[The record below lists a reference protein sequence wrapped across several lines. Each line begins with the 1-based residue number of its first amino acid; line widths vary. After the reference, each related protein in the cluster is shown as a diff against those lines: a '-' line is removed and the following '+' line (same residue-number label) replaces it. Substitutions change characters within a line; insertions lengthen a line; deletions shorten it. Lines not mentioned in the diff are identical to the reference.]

1 MIKVKEKELKSVI
14 NKFSNYPIKIVFDG
28 VLTGKIEFNNCICKY
43 ESRSGNIEIKDIN
56 MKNILNIETSLV
68 YKILRDTEFKV
79 LELFI
84 DYDLKIKIER
94 I

>member
-28 VLTGKIEFNNCICKY
+28 VLTGKIELNNCICKH
-43 ESRSGNIEIKDIN
+43 ESRSGNIEIKDID

-84 DYDLKIKIER
+84 DCDLIIKIER

>member
-1 MIKVKEKELKSVI
+1 MIKVKENELKSVI

-28 VLTGKIEFNNCICKY
+28 VLTGKFKFNNCICKY
-43 ESRSGNIEIKDIN
+43 ESRSKNIEIKDIH

-84 DYDLKIKIER
+84 DYDLKINIER

>member
-1 MIKVKEKELKSVI
+1 MIKVKENELKSVI
-14 NKFSNYPIKIVFDG
+14 NKFSNYPIKIVFNG
-28 VLTGKIEFNNCICKY
+28 VLTGKIEFNNCVCKY
-43 ESRSGNIEIKDIN
+43 ESRSGNIEIKDID

-84 DYDLKIKIER
+84 DYDLIIKIER

>member
-1 MIKVKEKELKSVI
+1 MIKVKENELKSVI

-28 VLTGKIEFNNCICKY
+28 VLIGKIEFNNCICKY
-43 ESRSGNIEIKDIN
+43 ESRSGNIEIKDIH

-68 YKILRDTEFKV
+68 YKILRDIEFKV

-84 DYDLKIKIER
+84 DYDLKIKIEKM
-94 I
+94 

>member
-1 MIKVKEKELKSVI
+1 MIKVKENELKSVI
-14 NKFSNYPIKIVFDG
+14 NKFSNYPIKIVFNG
-28 VLTGKIEFNNCICKY
+28 VLTGKIEFNNCVCKY
-43 ESRSGNIEIKDIN
+43 ESRSGNIEIKDID
-56 MKNILNIETSLV
+56 MKYILNIETSLV

-84 DYDLKIKIER
+84 DYDLIIKIER

>member
-1 MIKVKEKELKSVI
+1 MIKVKENELKSVI
-14 NKFSNYPIKIVFDG
+14 NKFCNYPIKIVFDG
-28 VLTGKIEFNNCICKY
+28 VLTGEIEFNKCICKY
-43 ESRSGNIEIKDIN
+43 ESRSGNIEIKNID